1 MRIALFLHLFSAIVW
16 VGGMFFAY
24 LCLRPVAA
32 SVLEPPQRL
41 TLWSQVFARFFPWV
55 WVAVILLPVTGLW
68 IIFQAGGFGAV
79 GHYVHIMLALGVIM
93 IAVFGHVYF
102 SPYRRLR
109 AAVAAQDFPAAGKQ
123 LAQIRMLVAFNL
135 TVGMLIIA
143 AVRLLR

>member
-1 MRIALFLHLFSAIVW
+1 MRIALFLHLFSAVVW

-55 WVAVILLPVTGLW
+55 WVAAILLPVTGLW
-68 IIFQAGGFGAV
+68 IIFQAGGFGSV

-109 AAVAAQDFPAAGKQ
+109 AAVAAQDFATAGKQ
-123 LAQIRMLVAFNL
+123 LAQIRILVAFNL
-135 TVGMLIIA
+135 TVGILIIA